1 MIKKEVITINTES
14 WRSEDQTHR
23 YVLRKQW
30 YEGLKEEKS
39 GKIALVITIR
49 PTSTSAF
56 VEDMTSMFIEKNIR
70 QLGFT
75 GFIVVNLF
83 SSIHATNKATY
94 LKGTNENTLEVIST
108 VVKEK
113 RSSQIIFACGSIV
126 ETNLLTEKQK
136 KATKMLVNPNTGKLA
151 NTLSDYVRKEWSN
164 FSRQNNRGHFQV
176 ECSSFCHKISLFIY
190 LHLNLEDALGMVAN
204 GEDNSIDFI

>member
-39 GKIALVITIR
+39 GKLALVITIR

-56 VEDMTSMFIEKNIR
+56 VEDMTSMFIERNIR

-75 GFIVVNLF
+75 GFIAVNLF

-94 LKGTNENTLEVIST
+94 LKGTDENTLEVIST
-108 VVKEK
+108 VLKEK
-113 RSSQIIFACGSIV
+113 RISQIIFACGSIV
-126 ETNLLTEKQK
+126 ETNSLAMKQAKEIFNLLTEKQK
-136 KATKMLVNPNTGKLA
+136 KATKTLVNPNTGKPA
-151 NTLSDYVRKEWSN
+151 HPLSVYVRKQWVLK
-164 FSRQNNRGHFQV
+164 GV
-176 ECSSFCHKISLFIY
+176 EQLFPS
-190 LHLNLEDALGMVAN
+190 E
-204 GEDNSIDFI
+204 